1 VRYAIIADI
10 HANLVAFTAVLD
22 DIEHRGGVE
31 ELWCLGDVVGYGP
44 EPSEC
49 IQLLRQNNHV
59 CIAGNHDW
67 AATGKIDT
75 SDFNADAAAAC
86 QWTVR
91 QLTAE
96 DVDYLNNLTLMIEKD
111 DFTLAHGSP
120 REPIWEYLLSIEAA
134 RENFDY
140 FKSRFCLVGHSHQPL
155 VFTSDKSGACSVSMF
170 PSGDGL
176 LLGEDRLIINPG
188 GVGQPRDGD
197 PRASYAIYDSESR
210 KIRLYRVAYDIGATQ
225 AKMVA
230 QGLPTRLVARLTYG
244 M

>member
-75 SDFNADAAAAC
+75 SDFNADAAAAN
-86 QWTVR
+86 VN
-91 QLTAE
+91 
-96 DVDYLNNLTLMIEKD
+96 D
-111 DFTLAHGSP
+111 
-120 REPIWEYLLSIEAA
+120 
-134 RENFDY
+134 
-140 FKSRFCLVGHSHQPL
+140 
-155 VFTSDKSGACSVSMF
+155 
-170 PSGDGL
+170 
-176 LLGEDRLIINPG
+176 
-188 GVGQPRDGD
+188 
-197 PRASYAIYDSESR
+197 
-210 KIRLYRVAYDIGATQ
+210 
-225 AKMVA
+225 
-230 QGLPTRLVARLTYG
+230 
-244 M
+244 